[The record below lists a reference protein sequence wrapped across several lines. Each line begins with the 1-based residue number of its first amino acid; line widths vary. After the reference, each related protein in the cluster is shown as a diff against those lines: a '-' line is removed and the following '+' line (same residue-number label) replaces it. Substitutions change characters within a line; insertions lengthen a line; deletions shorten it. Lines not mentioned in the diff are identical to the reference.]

1 MARAGV
7 PRAQH
12 ARRHLVSGAASVG
25 STGAVLDADRMH
37 AAYAV
42 DVVDSGPA
50 PGAAFCRVNMVASLD
65 GAATLGGRS
74 GALGD
79 HEDQRLMSVLRSHAD
94 VVLVGSG
101 TVEAEGYG
109 GAGVVD
115 ADAAWRTARG
125 RDPHPR
131 FAVVS
136 SRLGLAP
143 RHPFF
148 AEAVARPIVV
158 TREGAPADR
167 RRALAEVADVVVAG
181 EDRVDLAAA
190 LAELAARGMA
200 SVLSEGG
207 PGLYGALAEA
217 DLVDEACLTLSP
229 TIVAGDAPRIATAGR
244 EVARAMRLVHAIP
257 GERMLFLRYA
267 RAG

>member
-1 MARAGV
+1 
-7 PRAQH
+7 
-12 ARRHLVSGAASVG
+12 VSGAASVG
-25 STGAVLDADRMH
+25 SERGGFDADRMH

-42 DVVDSGPA
+42 DVVDAGGRA
-50 PGAAFCRVNMVASLD
+50 AAAFCRVNMVTSLD

-94 VVLVGSG
+94 VVLVGAG

-109 GAGVVD
+109 GAAVVE

-125 RDPHPR
+125 RSPQPR

-136 SRLGLAP
+136 SRLGLGP

-148 AEAVARPIVV
+148 ADAVARPLVV
-158 TREGAPADR
+158 TSERAPSDR
-167 RRALAEVADVVVAG
+167 RDALAQVADVIVAG
-181 EDRVDLAAA
+181 TDRVDLRSA
-190 LAELAARGMA
+190 LGELAARGMP
-200 SVLSEGG
+200 SVLCEGG

-229 TIVAGDAPRIATAGR
+229 VIVAGDAPRIASSAR
-244 EVARAMRLVHAIP
+244 EVARRMRVVHAIP
-257 GERMLFLRYA
+257 GERMLFLRTA

>member
-1 MARAGV
+1 MARARL
-7 PRAQH
+7 PRTQH
-12 ARRHLVSGAASVG
+12 AAGERIVIAAF
-25 STGAVLDADRMH
+25 DPDRMH
-37 AAYAV
+37 AAYAL
-42 DVVDSGPA
+42 DVVDVGA
-50 PGAAFCRVNMVASLD
+50 RAGAAFCRVNMVTSLD

-79 HEDQRLMSVLRSHAD
+79 REDQRLMSVLRSHAD

-109 GAGVVD
+109 GAAVVE
-115 ADAAWRTARG
+115 ADAAWRVARG
-125 RDPHPR
+125 RSPQPR

-136 SRLGLAP
+136 SRLGLGP

-148 AEAVARPIVV
+148 ADAVARPIVV
-158 TREGAPADR
+158 TSERAPADR
-167 RRALAEVADVVVAG
+167 RDALAEVADVIVAG
-181 EDRVDLAAA
+181 TDRVDLRAA
-190 LAELAARGMA
+190 LAELAARGMP

-229 TIVAGDAPRIATAGR
+229 VIVAGDASRIASSAR
-244 EVARAMRLVHAIP
+244 EVARRMRLVHAIA
-257 GERMLFLRYA
+257 GERMLFLRAA